1 MKPEIQIKNLMKFL
15 EPMISVIF
23 WILLFASPL
32 LFGNFEEGVN
42 WEHIIRVWKS
52 FVPFLFLFLLN
63 RFVFLPYFFF
73 SNRRWLYFISNGILI
88 LIMAGG
94 VHYHRTRVLMPEIRE
109 RRQEVLSPPPGV
121 PPPQRENLPRQR
133 EDPPLQRKDHPKQR
147 MDGPRRPGPGQPP
160 GLLPPFLSF
169 MVVSILIIGFDTGL
183 VLSVKWAQSE
193 QKRIRMEKEN
203 VENQL
208 AFLRNQVSPHF
219 FMNTLNNIHS
229 LIDFDTTEAKD
240 SIIRLS
246 RLMRHL
252 LYDSEAEQI
261 PLQKELEFV
270 QNYVDLMKLRFSD
283 KVNIQLDIPGQIP
296 NKTIPPLLFTSFLEN
311 AFKHGIHIQ
320 GSSFVSIS
328 FKFVEEN
335 LVFEMKN
342 SNPGFQKEKEHIGI
356 GIENSSKRLN
366 LLYGNRYS
374 LEIDD
379 GKEEFVL
386 TLTLPL

>member
-1 MKPEIQIKNLMKFL
+1 
-15 EPMISVIF
+15 MISLIF
-23 WILLFASPL
+23 WLLLFASPL
-32 LFGNFEEGVN
+32 LFGNFEDEVD

-52 FVPFLFLFLLN
+52 FIPYLFLFLLN
-63 RFVFLPYFFF
+63 RFVFLPYLFFR
-73 SNRRWLYFISNGILI
+73 NRRWLYFISNGVLI
-88 LIMAGG
+88 LLLAWG
-94 VHYHRTRVLMPEIRE
+94 VHLHRTRVLMPEARE
-109 RRQEVLSPPPGV
+109 RRQEVISSSPGTPPPH
-121 PPPQRENLPRQR
+121 RENLPPRR
-133 EDPPLQRKDHPKQR
+133 EDRPAPGEGRPAPGEDRPAPGEDRPTLR
-147 MDGPRRPGPGQPP
+147 MDPPRGPRHGQPP

-193 QKRIRMEKEN
+193 QNRIRMEKES

-240 SIIRLS
+240 SVIRLS

-252 LYDSEAEQI
+252 LYDSEADQI

-270 QNYVDLMKLRFSD
+270 QNYVDLMKLRFSN
-283 KVNIQLDIPGQIP
+283 KVNIQLEIPGHIP
-296 NKTIPPLLFTSFLEN
+296 DKTIPPLLFTSFLEN

-320 GSSFVSIS
+320 GASFVSIA
-328 FKFVEEN
+328 FAFVDEQ
-335 LVFEMKN
+335 LVFAMKN
-342 SNPGFQKEKEHIGI
+342 SNPHLQKEEEQTGI
-356 GIENSSKRLN
+356 GIENSRKRLD
-366 LLYGNRYS
+366 LLYGNQYS
-374 LEIDD
+374 LEIND
-379 GKEEFVL
+379 GKEEFLL

>member
-1 MKPEIQIKNLMKFL
+1 MKFL

-23 WILLFASPL
+23 WLLLFASPL
-32 LFGNFEEGVN
+32 LFGNFEDEVD
-42 WEHIIRVWKS
+42 WVHIIRVWKS
-52 FVPFLFLFLLN
+52 FIPYLFLFLLN
-63 RFVFLPYFFF
+63 RFVFLPYLFFG
-73 SNRRWLYFISNGILI
+73 NRRWLYFISNGVLI
-88 LIMAGG
+88 LLLAWG
-94 VHYHRTRVLMPEIRE
+94 VHLHRTRVLMPEIRE
-109 RRQEVLSPPPGV
+109 RRQEVLSPPRGM
-121 PPPQRENLPRQR
+121 PPPHRENPPRQR
-133 EDPPLQRKDHPKQR
+133 EDRPPQGKDRPTQRLE
-147 MDGPRRPGPGQPP
+147 DGPGPRPGQPP

-193 QKRIRMEKEN
+193 QNRIRMEKES

-240 SIIRLS
+240 SVIRLS

-270 QNYVDLMKLRFSD
+270 QNYVDLMKLRFSN
-283 KVNIQLDIPGQIP
+283 KVIIQLDIPDQIP
-296 NKTIPPLLFTSFLEN
+296 DKTIPPLLFTSFLEN

-320 GSSFVSIS
+320 GASFVSIT
-328 FKFVEEN
+328 FAFVDEQ
-335 LVFEMKN
+335 LVFAMKN
-342 SNPGFQKEKEHIGI
+342 SNPHLQKEEEHIGI
-356 GIENSSKRLN
+356 GIENSRKRLD
-366 LLYGNRYS
+366 LLYGNHYS